1 MDINRRLTKRVYFL
15 GSREL
20 HKPSLS
26 VELFKSA
33 KGKEQFPELPSCEAD
48 RRPTLWSNFCTAQHF
63 KPVLTPHP
71 HPLHYTVGPFSTGC
85 HSLGQ

>member
-26 VELFKSA
+26 GELFKST
-33 KGKEQFPELPSCEAD
+33 KRKEQFPEL
-48 RRPTLWSNFCTAQHF
+48 RPTLWSNFCTAQHF
-63 KPVLTPHP
+63 NPVLTPHP

-85 HSLGQ
+85 PFSWAIEPS

>member
-26 VELFKSA
+26 VEPFIKST
-33 KGKEQFPELPSCEAD
+33 KRKEQFPQLPSCEAD

-63 KPVLTPHP
+63 KPVLTPYP
-71 HPLHYTVGPFSTGC
+71 HPLHYTGC
-85 HSLGQ
+85 RSLGQ